1 MSAILDRRAF
11 LAAAAALGFV
21 GRAGADGPRA
31 LYAGARMD
39 AQGAASLALF
49 DEEGRES
56 AAAPLPA
63 RAHDCA
69 LSPDGATLVVV
80 ARRPG
85 FYALA
90 LDAST
95 LAPQAAFAPPAG
107 SHFYGHGAFCAD
119 GARFFA
125 TENAFASGDGAIGVY
140 DARRGFARIGE
151 WPSGGVG
158 PHDLA
163 LTPDGRFL
171 VVANGGIR
179 THPDTGRDI
188 LNRET
193 MRPNLTLL
201 SVETGE
207 VAAQAELGA
216 EARLSS
222 IRHLA
227 LAPDGSAVFACQH
240 EGSPEDAPP
249 LVGEWSAFG
258 RGPARLWETPETA
271 LFKLKNYVGSLS
283 LDARGETVAATSPR
297 GGVVAFYERASG
309 RYLGA
314 HAMPDVCGVAP
325 AGRDRAFLVTSGA
338 AGGRR
343 IEAGESG
350 AATTLAGLS
359 DHIWD
364 NHLLRYGA

>member
-21 GRAGADGPRA
+21 ARAGADGPRA

-69 LSPDGATLVVV
+69 LSPEGAARVVV
-80 ARRPG
+80 ARRPVS
-85 FYALA
+85 YARA

-95 LAPQAAFAPPAG
+95 LAPRAASAPPAG

-240 EGSPEDAPP
+240 EGSPEDATSARRGAISARTPCPTCAAWRPP
-249 LVGEWSAFG
+249 GATALSSSP
-258 RGPARLWETPETA
+258 PARRAGGASRP
-271 LFKLKNYVGSLS
+271 
-283 LDARGETVAATSPR
+283 ARAASPR
-297 GGVVAFYERASG
+297 RW
-309 RYLGA
+309 
-314 HAMPDVCGVAP
+314 P
-325 AGRDRAFLVTSGA
+325 ACPTTSGT
-338 AGGRR
+338 
-343 IEAGESG
+343 IICC
-350 AATTLAGLS
+350 ATAPDADGHRS
-359 DHIWD
+359 
-364 NHLLRYGA
+364 